1 MLSSF
6 SLISYEKLQ
15 GSMDRRYFFKSLE
28 GYHWEIRL
36 LNTDKVN
43 FLLLW
48 LITPIILPFIIS
60 LFSQSIYFTKYT
72 ILASSAFYVLIAGG
86 ISNMHSKYVKSIT
99 IIIVITLSLISI
111 GGYYTKI
118 NKEQWR
124 EVGFNYIDT
133 YAHNEDMVLF
143 DASYC
148 MQPFNYY
155 SRSDLIVKKRFPE
168 KGKNIDEE
176 NINKLWETVKHYD
189 RVWVILSHTGDKK
202 ELITNT
208 LIKSYNLSHYKEY
221 KGIKL
226 YLFDRE
232 YVKTATIIPE
242 YQT

>member
-1 MLSSF
+1 
-6 SLISYEKLQ
+6 
-15 GSMDRRYFFKSLE
+15 MDRRCFFKSLE
-28 GYHWEIRL
+28 SYHWKIRL

-60 LFSQSIYFTKYT
+60 LFSQPIYFTKYT
-72 ILASSAFYVLIAGG
+72 IVASSAFYVLIARG

-99 IIIVITLSLISI
+99 ISIVITLSLISI

-124 EVGFNYIDT
+124 EVANYIDT

-143 DASYC
+143 NAFYC

-155 SRSDLIVKKRFPE
+155 SRNDLIVKKRFPE
-168 KGKNIDEE
+168 KGKNVDEE

-189 RVWVILSHTGDKK
+189 RVWVILSHSGDKK
-202 ELITNT
+202 
-208 LIKSYNLSHYKEY
+208 S
-221 KGIKL
+221 
-226 YLFDRE
+226 
-232 YVKTATIIPE
+232 
-242 YQT
+242 